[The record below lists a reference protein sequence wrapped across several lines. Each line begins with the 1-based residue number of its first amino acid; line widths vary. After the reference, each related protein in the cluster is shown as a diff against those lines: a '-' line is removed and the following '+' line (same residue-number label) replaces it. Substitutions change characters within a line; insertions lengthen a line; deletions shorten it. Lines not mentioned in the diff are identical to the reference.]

1 MKEHSKFFL
10 NSLADTEKLA
20 KKISKIIKNGV
31 CLCLNGKL
39 GIGKT
44 TLVKFILKHHMG
56 KKINVNSPTFSLVNV
71 YETNNLRVW
80 HYDLYRLNHKSEIY
94 NLDIGL
100 ALRDCT
106 IIEWPEIIEDIL
118 PNDRINIYFDEIN
131 STSIEISIL
140 SNKKVIL

>member
-94 NLDIGL
+94 NLDIEL

-118 PNDRINIYFDEIN
+118 PNDRINIYFDEKDKN
-131 STSIEISIL
+131 SIEISIL
-140 SNKKVIL
+140 SHKKVIL

>member
-10 NSLADTEKLA
+10 YSLADTEKLA

-44 TLVKFILKHHMG
+44 TLVKFILEHHMG

-94 NLDIGL
+94 NLDIEL

-140 SNKKVIL
+140 

>member
-44 TLVKFILKHHMG
+44 TLVKFILKHRMD
-56 KKINVNSPTFSLVNV
+56 KTINVNSPTFSLVNV

-94 NLDIGL
+94 NLDIEL

-118 PNDRINIYFDEIN
+118 PNDRINIYFDEID
-131 STSIEISIL
+131 STSIEISIF

>member
-71 YETNNLRVW
+71 YETNNLRV
-80 HYDLYRLNHKSEIY
+80 
-94 NLDIGL
+94 
-100 ALRDCT
+100 
-106 IIEWPEIIEDIL
+106 
-118 PNDRINIYFDEIN
+118 
-131 STSIEISIL
+131 
-140 SNKKVIL
+140 

>member
-31 CLCLNGKL
+31 CLCLYGKL

-80 HYDLYRLNHKSEIY
+80 HYDLYRLNQKSEIY
-94 NLDIGL
+94 NLDIEL

>member
-10 NSLADTEKLA
+10 KSLSDTEKFA
-20 KKISKIIKNGV
+20 KKISKIINNGV
-31 CLCLNGKL
+31 CICLNGKL

-44 TLVKFILKHHMG
+44 TLVKFIIKYYLDE
-56 KKINVNSPTFSLVNV
+56 KINVTSPTFSLVNR

-94 NLDIGL
+94 NLDIEL

-118 PNDRINIYFDEIN
+118 PNDRINIYFDEKDKN
-131 STSIEISIL
+131 SIEISIL
-140 SNKKVIL
+140 SHKKVIL

>member
-44 TLVKFILKHHMG
+44 TLVNFILKHHMG

-94 NLDIGL
+94 NLDIEL

>member
-31 CLCLNGKL
+31 CICLNGKL

-44 TLVKFILKHHMG
+44 TLVKLILKHHMG

-94 NLDIGL
+94 NLDIEL

>member
-10 NSLADTEKLA
+10 YSLADTEKLA

-94 NLDIGL
+94 NLDIEL

-131 STSIEISIL
+131 STSIEISIF

>member
-44 TLVKFILKHHMG
+44 TLVKFILKHHMD

-94 NLDIGL
+94 NLDIEL

-131 STSIEISIL
+131 RTSIEISIF

>member
-10 NSLADTEKLA
+10 YSLADTEKLA

-44 TLVKFILKHHMG
+44 TLVKFILEHHMG

-94 NLDIGL
+94 NLDIEL

>member
-10 NSLADTEKLA
+10 YSLADTEKLA

-94 NLDIGL
+94 NLDIEL

>member
-10 NSLADTEKLA
+10 YSLADTEKLA

-44 TLVKFILKHHMG
+44 TLVKFILEHHMG

-94 NLDIGL
+94 NLDIEL

-118 PNDRINIYFDEIN
+118 PNDRINIYFEEIN

-140 SNKKVIL
+140 CNKKVIL

>member
-10 NSLADTEKLA
+10 YSLADTEKLA

-44 TLVKFILKHHMG
+44 TLVKFILEHHMG

-94 NLDIGL
+94 NLDIEL

-118 PNDRINIYFDEIN
+118 PNDRINIYFDEID
-131 STSIEISIL
+131 STSIEISIF

>member
-10 NSLADTEKLA
+10 YSLADTEKLA

-44 TLVKFILKHHMG
+44 TLVKFILKHHLG
-56 KKINVNSPTFSLVNV
+56 KKINVNSPTFSLVNI

-94 NLDIGL
+94 NLDIEL

>member
-10 NSLADTEKLA
+10 NSLSDTEKFA
-20 KKISKIIKNGV
+20 KKISKIINNGV
-31 CLCLNGKL
+31 CICLNGEL

-44 TLVKFILKHHMG
+44 TLVKFIIKHYLN
-56 KKINVNSPTFSLVNV
+56 KKINVTSPTFSLVNL
-71 YETNNLRVW
+71 YESNNLRVW

-94 NLDIGL
+94 NLDIEL

-118 PNDRINIYFDEIN
+118 PNDRINIYFDEKN
-131 STSIEISIL
+131 KTSIEISIL
-140 SNKKVIL
+140 SNKKLIL

>member
-1 MKEHSKFFL
+1 
-10 NSLADTEKLA
+10 
-20 KKISKIIKNGV
+20 
-31 CLCLNGKL
+31 
-39 GIGKT
+39 
-44 TLVKFILKHHMG
+44 MG

-94 NLDIGL
+94 NLDIEL

>member
-1 MKEHSKFFL
+1 M
-10 NSLADTEKLA
+10 
-20 KKISKIIKNGV
+20 
-31 CLCLNGKL
+31 NGKL

-44 TLVKFILKHHMG
+44 TLVKFILKHHLG
-56 KKINVNSPTFSLVNV
+56 KEINVNSPTFSLVNI

-80 HYDLYRLNHKSEIY
+80 HYDLYRLDHKSEIY
-94 NLDIGL
+94 NLDIEL

>member
-44 TLVKFILKHHMG
+44 TLVKFILKHRMD
-56 KKINVNSPTFSLVNV
+56 KTINVNSPTFSLVNV

-94 NLDIGL
+94 NLDIEL

>member
-10 NSLADTEKLA
+10 NSLRDTEIVA
-20 KKISKIIKNGV
+20 KKISKIINNGV
-31 CLCLNGKL
+31 CICLSGKL

-44 TLVKFILKHHMG
+44 TLVKFILKHYSD
-56 KKINVNSPTFSLVNV
+56 KNINVNSPTFSLVNI

-80 HYDLYRLNHKSEIY
+80 HYDLYRLKNKSEIY
-94 NLDIGL
+94 NLDIEL

-118 PNDRINIYFDEIN
+118 PNDRINIYFVEIN
-131 STSIEISIL
+131 NTKIEISVR
-140 SNKKVIL
+140 SNKKVKL

>member
-80 HYDLYRLNHKSEIY
+80 HYDLYRLDHKSEIY
-94 NLDIGL
+94 NLDIEL

>member
-10 NSLADTEKLA
+10 KSLSDTEKFA
-20 KKISKIIKNGV
+20 KKISKIINNGV
-31 CLCLNGKL
+31 CICLNGKL

-44 TLVKFILKHHMG
+44 TLVKFIIKYYLD
-56 KKINVNSPTFSLVNV
+56 KKIKVTSPTFSLVNL

-94 NLDIGL
+94 NLDIEL

-118 PNDRINIYFDEIN
+118 PNDRINIYFDEKDKN
-131 STSIEISIL
+131 SIEISIL
-140 SNKKVIL
+140 SHKKVIL

>member
-10 NSLADTEKLA
+10 YSLADTEKLA

-44 TLVKFILKHHMG
+44 TLVKFILNHHMG

-94 NLDIGL
+94 NLDIEL

>member
-1 MKEHSKFFL
+1 
-10 NSLADTEKLA
+10 
-20 KKISKIIKNGV
+20 
-31 CLCLNGKL
+31 
-39 GIGKT
+39 
-44 TLVKFILKHHMG
+44 
-56 KKINVNSPTFSLVNV
+56 
-71 YETNNLRVW
+71 
-80 HYDLYRLNHKSEIY
+80 
-94 NLDIGL
+94 L

>member
-10 NSLADTEKLA
+10 YSLADTEKLA

-44 TLVKFILKHHMG
+44 TLVKFILEHHMG

-94 NLDIGL
+94 NLDIEL

-131 STSIEISIL
+131 STSIEISIF

>member
-10 NSLADTEKLA
+10 KSLSDTEKFA
-20 KKISKIIKNGV
+20 KKISKIINNGV
-31 CLCLNGKL
+31 CICLNGKL

-44 TLVKFILKHHMG
+44 TLVKFILEHHMG

-94 NLDIGL
+94 NLDIEM

-118 PNDRINIYFDEIN
+118 PNNRINIYFDEIN

>member
-44 TLVKFILKHHMG
+44 TLVKFILNHHMG

-94 NLDIGL
+94 NLDIEL

>member
-80 HYDLYRLNHKSEIY
+80 HYDLYRRNHKSEIY
-94 NLDIGL
+94 NLDIEL

>member
-56 KKINVNSPTFSLVNV
+56 NKINVNSPTFSLVNV

-94 NLDIGL
+94 NLDIEL

-131 STSIEISIL
+131 RTSIEISIL
-140 SNKKVIL
+140 SNKNVIL